1 MNIKKISEKLS
12 EMTTKKTRGF
22 KMDKEQK
29 VFTNEMDQLISID
42 YYKLIGSYFNDQV
55 RDKEKFDTLLDIAQR
70 CHKLNL
76 DQMFL
81 NAWSEFWTI
90 ENETNQDLQIDK
102 IFYYR

>member
-1 MNIKKISEKLS
+1 MK
-12 EMTTKKTRGF
+12 TKKTRGF
-22 KMDKEQK
+22 KMDQEQK
-29 VFTNEMDQLISID
+29 VFANEMDQLIDID
-42 YYKLIGSYFNDQV
+42 YYDLIGSYFNDQV
-55 RDKEKFDTLLDIAQR
+55 RDKKKFDKVFSIAQR

-90 ENETNQDLQIDK
+90 ENETYQDLQIDK

>member
-1 MNIKKISEKLS
+1 LIIKKISKNFTK
-12 EMTTKKTRGF
+12 MNTKKTKGF
-22 KMDKEQK
+22 TMDQEKK

-42 YYKLIGSYFNDQV
+42 YYKLVGSYFNDQV
-55 RDKEKFDTLLDIAQR
+55 RDKEKFDKVLDIAKR

-81 NAWSEFWTI
+81 NVWSQFWTI
-90 ENETNQDLQIDK
+90 ENETYQDLQIDK

>member
-1 MNIKKISEKLS
+1 MINKITNKKSTDQSVLKE
-12 EMTTKKTRGF
+12 GF
-22 KMDKEQK
+22 KMDQEQK
-29 VFTNEMDQLISID
+29 VFTNEMDQLIDID

-55 RDKEKFDTLLDIAQR
+55 RDKKKFDKVFNIAQR

-81 NAWSEFWTI
+81 NVWSEYWTI
-90 ENETNQDLQIDK
+90 ENETYQDLQIDK

>member
-1 MNIKKISEKLS
+1 MINKKQDELATDQSVLKE
-12 EMTTKKTRGF
+12 GF
-22 KMDKEQK
+22 KMNQEQR

-55 RDKEKFDTLLDIAQR
+55 RNKKKFDKVLNIALR
-70 CHKLNL
+70 CKKLNL

-81 NAWSEFWTI
+81 TAWDQFWTI
-90 ENETNQDLQIDK
+90 ENETYQDLQIDK